1 MVIVNSA
8 DTIVISAFLGLTML
22 AIYQNYFFIMNSI
35 ISIVTIIFAACTA
48 GIGNSI
54 IVETKKK
61 NFADLR
67 KFTLIITWI
76 AGFCA
81 ICLLCLY
88 QPFMEIW
95 VGSELKLNFLAVV
108 FFMHILFFVYEVNQ
122 LFTTYKDAAG
132 MWHEDRFRPLVTALA
147 NLIMNL
153 LMVQFWGIY
162 GVIISTVISTLFIGM
177 PWLFT

>member
-1 MVIVNSA
+1 MFLKNYYAYIIVSLAAQALTNILTAVVTTHMYPDYRPEGNLSKEVISGINRRIRDLFTSKLGVVIVNSA

-54 IVETKKK
+54 IVETKEK

-95 VGSELKLNFLAVV
+95 VGSELKLNFW
-108 FFMHILFFVYEVNQ
+108 Q
-122 LFTTYKDAAG
+122 
-132 MWHEDRFRPLVTALA
+132 
-147 NLIMNL
+147 
-153 LMVQFWGIY
+153 
-162 GVIISTVISTLFIGM
+162 
-177 PWLFT
+177 